1 MGSGIAMAFAN
12 SGIPVR
18 LYDAMPEALD
28 RARTTIARTYE
39 ATRAKGRLSEP
50 EVAARLAAIEFA
62 SRFDELAESDVVIE
76 AIFESLDLKK
86 KTFAEL
92 GALCRSEAI
101 LATNTST
108 LDVDAI
114 AAAAPFPERS
124 LGMHFFSPANVMR
137 LLEIVRGAKTSP
149 STIATT
155 VELAKR
161 IGKIPVVVGNG
172 DGFVGNRM
180 LLKYRRQAEFLL
192 LAGATP
198 EQIDGALQRFGFAM
212 GPFRVAD
219 LAGIDIGVKAKQER
233 RERGVVLPFALTNV
247 SDELV
252 AAGRLGQKSG
262 EGFYRYESGDRTPHP
277 DSAIEPIL
285 ARERAR
291 LGVAQRSV
299 SDEEIVERCVYAL
312 VDEGARILRDGLADS
327 ADDIDTIWVNG
338 YGFPAARG
346 GPMRYARET
355 GAERVVAAV
364 KAFAAG
370 DSGAWDS
377 QTLGSGLTGNR
388 A

>member
-262 EGFYRYESGDRTPHP
+262 AGFYRYESGDRTPHP